1 MMLSNKSDLFDKDN
15 LKNDN
20 CQNLNIENR
29 INDKNFSDDN
39 LTLKKETHEY
49 CLNCLNKC
57 SRFILNLTI
66 NQNKKNI
73 GYQFNTNDIYFFQNI
88 SSNNLLK
95 LLEEKEEKG
104 INLNKYNIQNITD
117 NNNNNENI
125 LSQMLSFPIQNN
137 QKVTDEISI
146 WEDLSFS
153 LNSNENSN
161 ISCLLI
167 EIDLN
172 NCNEENKYFKEVTKS
187 FLKTEINCILN
198 GIVHEREILQ
208 NDIIFNIDTKR
219 LTKSI
224 ELRIQKYKDE
234 YLKLKKDKK
243 TSFKYKNLFFTK
255 FFKHSNLAFMFS
267 TNNKEDLINLEN
279 LQTNYSS
286 IPLKK
291 FNLVKLFIAINIP
304 NSISYKNSLN
314 DEKEITNY
322 STDQSSKIQPLSV
335 YSDEIQNFEHS
346 NSFHNIDIDD
356 NISIYSMLNSSLI
369 NPFNGYET
377 FLMGNNINMFN
388 NMGFN
393 YDFSGNYNMF
403 NTFTNG
409 FYESNNIYNFNNQ
422 KKNNN
427 IKIIKNEF
435 NNSIILNPIIIDK
448 KDQNF
453 LNIFHCF
460 KTKTK
465 SCSNFIIFKKI
476 MKTLFTKLQ
485 KTIWNLP
492 FEKFPKI
499 FQKLSIF
506 GIKIP
511 TINKYGK
518 LYSTSL
524 TPTLSSLTLYIKHTE
539 LYILVYNQLNIK
551 FNQRKLS
558 SINNF
563 ENNNESFWN
572 HNEFI
577 ELNDNIKLSLF
588 NDYVILEFNEIKPHY
603 MRNTLITQ
611 LKIISNSLP
620 KTLNKLIIGN
630 IDFQKSFFSI
640 LWSPVNTFLNHTSF
654 LTYYLFT
661 LDLIGILPIKLEL
674 FKWLTKIGLE
684 KKDNNLKKENEL
696 SDSMSK
702 VETFLCN
709 YSLFNS
715 YDFEFYQ
722 KNKIFI
728 KKNVK

>member
-1 MMLSNKSDLFDKDN
+1 MMLSGNGNLFEKDKLKINCSQKLNVKNPIKDKHFIDN
-15 LKNDN
+15 
-20 CQNLNIENR
+20 
-29 INDKNFSDDN
+29 NF
-39 LTLKKETHEY
+39 TLKKETHKY

-57 SRFILNLTI
+57 SHFKLNLTI
-66 NQNKKNI
+66 NENKKNI
-73 GYQFNTNDIYFFQNI
+73 GYQFNTNDIYFFENI

-95 LLEEKEEKG
+95 LLEEKDEKG
-104 INLNKYNIQNITD
+104 ININKYNIQNISD
-117 NNNNNENI
+117 NKNKDKNI
-125 LSQMLSFPIQNN
+125 LLQNLFFPIQNN

-161 ISCLLI
+161 MSCLLI

-172 NCNEENKYFKEVTKS
+172 NCKEENKYFKEVTKS

-208 NDIIFNIDTKR
+208 NDILFNIDPKK

-224 ELRIQKYKDE
+224 ELRIQKYKDD
-234 YLKLKKDKK
+234 YLKLKKEKRNN
-243 TSFKYKNLFFTK
+243 FKYRNLFFTK

-267 TNNKEDLINLEN
+267 TNNKEDLINIEN
-279 LQTNYSS
+279 LQTNYST

-314 DEKEITNY
+314 DEKEITNE

-369 NPFNGYET
+369 NPFYGYET

-409 FYESNNIYNFNNQ
+409 FYENNNIYNFNNQ

-448 KDQNF
+448 KDQNV

-539 LYILVYNQLNIK
+539 LYILVYNQLNMK

>member
-1 MMLSNKSDLFDKDN
+1 MMLSGNGNLFEKDKLKINCSQKLNVKNPIKDKHFIDN
-15 LKNDN
+15 
-20 CQNLNIENR
+20 
-29 INDKNFSDDN
+29 NF
-39 LTLKKETHEY
+39 TLKKETHKY

-57 SRFILNLTI
+57 SHFKLNLTI
-66 NQNKKNI
+66 NENKKNI
-73 GYQFNTNDIYFFQNI
+73 GYQFNTNDIYFFENI

-172 NCNEENKYFKEVTKS
+172 NCKEENKYFKEVTKS

-208 NDIIFNIDTKR
+208 NDILFNIDPKK

-224 ELRIQKYKDE
+224 ELRIQKYKDD
-234 YLKLKKDKK
+234 YLKLKKEKRNN
-243 TSFKYKNLFFTK
+243 FKYRNLFFTK

-369 NPFNGYET
+369 NPFYGYET

-409 FYESNNIYNFNNQ
+409 FYENNNIYNFNNQ

-448 KDQNF
+448 KDQNV